1 MPAAVAVTPVGASG
15 TVGGIATG
23 SEAVDEALLVT
34 TAFFATT
41 VNVYALA
48 GERPETLQDVVTDVH
63 VSPPGEEVAVYD
75 VITAPP
81 LNAGAS
87 QET

>member
-1 MPAAVAVTPVGASG
+1 MKPVFVLNGPNLNLLGLREPAVY
-15 TVGGIATG
+15 G
-23 SEAVDEALLVT
+23 SD
-34 TAFFATT
+34 
-41 VNVYALA
+41 
-48 GERPETLQDVVTDVH
+48 TLQDVVTDVH